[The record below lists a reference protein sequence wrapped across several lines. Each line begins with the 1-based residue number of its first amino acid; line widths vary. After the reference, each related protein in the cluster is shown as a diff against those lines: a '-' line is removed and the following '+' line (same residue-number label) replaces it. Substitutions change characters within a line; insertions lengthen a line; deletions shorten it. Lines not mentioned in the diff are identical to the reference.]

1 MENKDVDKVYFSKLL
16 LLLLLLF
23 FPFNSLATLT
33 SLIVSS
39 IAALS
44 VPPLSVSAVP
54 PSTDLTVPS
63 SSTPTVA
70 SSSAP
75 IVPSSSTPTVPSS
88 STPTVPSSALTGWGR
103 VFIKNF
109 NENKLF
115 LMLGC
120 IKPSPPHPP
129 PSLTYVSHIIGGLI

>member
-1 MENKDVDKVYFSKLL
+1 MAFLLSFLMSKTLLYFGHEI
-16 LLLLLLF
+16 
-23 FPFNSLATLT
+23 NVEATLT

-63 SSTPTVA
+63 SSTPTV
-70 SSSAP
+70 
-75 IVPSSSTPTVPSS
+75 PSS

-103 VFIKNF
+103 GLHAPSVHQC
-109 NENKLF
+109 KL
-115 LMLGC
+115 C
-120 IKPSPPHPP
+120 I
-129 PSLTYVSHIIGGLI
+129 